1 MNTLGPKMAVGTL
14 AVIFLVFV
22 TWNTTTPFVFS
33 LPVTVVFLWV
43 LVVLAF
49 IVPIIFTLLMRDF
62 TDENK
67 PSRK

>member
-1 MNTLGPKMAVGTL
+1 MNTLGPKMAIGIL
-14 AVIFLVFV
+14 ALILLVYA

-62 TDENK
+62 TDKNK
-67 PSRK
+67 P